1 MNKLII
7 IALMFS
13 IIKLEASV
21 IFILDKNIT
30 KGAINYDLSSVEP
43 NVRYE
48 ESDNKKISE
57 IDINYTPSLY
67 TQYTTFTQN
76 YITRESYT
84 KEVKKFITNPNTGL
98 EELVET
104 KTVNYNIDIPKSR
117 IVNVN
122 LLSTTNPTTE
132 CDNWFPNEN
141 TVDFGEVFTQN
152 RNCKEII
159 ELNYEYKSENILL
172 GTTKKIEENNTNE
185 SKNSEGTLLNIV
197 SEKTYTGNNFG
208 YRVFA
213 GNGCSSSK
221 SNNIFYLG
229 RGAGGGCEV
238 VLRDSSNKDIIY
250 NFDKNKTTIIEYR
263 VWTSNP
269 IYISYLL
276 TDGLG
281 GYVVTRDY
289 SKFFGSSNCSWST
302 AHCNLS
308 VNQPR
313 TTINSWNTPT
323 NYKLIYSNGKLYIY
337 INDNLIKKADIS
349 VTSGNKAI
357 YAGVNT
363 GTIAIEKISIKANY
377 NL

>member
-30 KGAINYDLSSVEP
+30 KGVINYDLSSVEP

-122 LLSTTNPTTE
+122 LISTSNPITE
-132 CDNWFPNEN
+132 CDNWLPEPN
-141 TVDFGEVFTQN
+141 TVDFGEIFTQN
-152 RNCKEII
+152 RNCKEKR
-159 ELNYEYKSENILL
+159 ELTYEYESNYISL
-172 GTTKKIEENNTNE
+172 GTSMKIEESDNYE
-185 SKNSEGTLLNIV
+185 SKEAEGTFLNLI
-197 SEKTYTGNNFG
+197 SEKTYTGNDFG

-213 GNGCSSSK
+213 GDGCSSSK
-221 SNNIFYLG
+221 SNNTFYIG
-229 RGAGGGCEV
+229 RGAGGQCAV
-238 VLRDSSNKDIIY
+238 VLRANNQDIIFNYDNTKTIVIEMTAWISNPVYFGYIITDLGGLSVSRDATKYFGNKD
-250 NFDKNKTTIIEYR
+250 
-263 VWTSNP
+263 
-269 IYISYLL
+269 
-276 TDGLG
+276 
-281 GYVVTRDY
+281 
-289 SKFFGSSNCSWST
+289 NCFEWWWRS
-302 AHCNLS
+302 CNLS
-308 VNQPR
+308 STQPR
-313 TTINSWNTPT
+313 ISVNTWSTPT
-323 NYKLIYSNGKLYIY
+323 TYKMIYANGFIYIY
-337 INDNLIKKADIS
+337 VNNNLMKKTPIS
-349 VTSGNKAI
+349 VASGNKAVYI
-357 YAGVNT
+357 GINS
-363 GTIAIEKISIKANY
+363 GTVAVRSLSIKANY

>member
-122 LLSTTNPTTE
+122 LISTSNPITE
-132 CDNWFPNEN
+132 CDNWLPEPT
-141 TVDFGEVFTQN
+141 TVDFGETFTQN
-152 RNCKEII
+152 RNCKEQR
-159 ELNYEYKSENILL
+159 ELTYEYQSNDISL
-172 GTTKKIEENNTNE
+172 GTGTKIEENDNYE
-185 SKNSEGTLLNIV
+185 SKTAEGTFLNLI
-197 SEKTYTGNNFG
+197 SEKTYTGNQLN
-208 YRVFA
+208 YRVFK
-213 GNGCSSSK
+213 GDGCVSNK

-238 VLRDSSNKDIIY
+238 VLRNSQNQDILY
-250 NFDKNKTTIIEYR
+250 NLDHTKTTVVEFT
-263 VWTSNP
+263 VWTSSS
-269 IYISYLL
+269 IYVSYLL
-276 TDGLG
+276 TDSLG

-289 SKFFGSSNCSWST
+289 SKFFGSSACNWSVS
-302 AHCNLS
+302 HCN
-308 VNQPR
+308 VATNQPR
-313 TTINSWNTPT
+313 TTITGWNTPT
-323 NYKLIYSNGKLYIY
+323 NYKMIYNNGFLYIY
-337 INDNLIKKADIS
+337 INNSLIKKSPYSINSSA
-349 VTSGNKAI
+349 KAL
-357 YAGVNT
+357 YAGVNS
-363 GTIAIEKISIKANY
+363 GTIAIQQISIKANY